1 MEKKTMKK
9 PMIRWLGV
17 GILCAML
24 SVAQATIQEDLEAGL
39 SPLEAVQNALE
50 EGIPAEE
57 IALQLLDAGYDP
69 TSTAELV
76 VNAAPQNAALI
87 CTRIVQTAKTEEKQ
101 VGEIA
106 AACTRAAP
114 DAVAEIAAAVSEVAP
129 ENAAEIAA
137 AVSEVAPEN
146 AAEIAAAVT
155 QVAPDAAAEI
165 AAAVT
170 QVAPDAAAEIA
181 AAVSEVAPDAAVEV
195 TAAVSEV
202 APDAVEDIDEATGTV
217 LAPPSTPSTII
228 AAIQQETP
236 AIEGEVDGNS
246 NIAGLIDT
254 GEKTPDGQTIFI
266 VTDPIEGEIT
276 DFRVIEDD
284 DSLIIV
290 DDNNNPTDGRID
302 IIDNLPEV
310 VPSPS

>member
-1 MEKKTMKK
+1 LIFARNNIMEKKTMKK

-165 AAAVT
+165 AAAV
-170 QVAPDAAAEIA
+170 
-181 AAVSEVAPDAAVEV
+181 SEVAPDAAVEV

>member
-1 MEKKTMKK
+1 MKK

-114 DAVAEIAAAVSEVAP
+114 DAV
-129 ENAAEIAA
+129 
-137 AVSEVAPEN
+137 
-146 AAEIAAAVT
+146 
-155 QVAPDAAAEI
+155 
-165 AAAVT
+165 
-170 QVAPDAAAEIA
+170 AEIA

>member
-1 MEKKTMKK
+1 
-9 PMIRWLGV
+9 MIRWLGV
-17 GILCAML
+17 GVLCAML

-57 IALQLLDAGYDP
+57 IALLLLDAGYDP

-87 CTRIVQTAKTEEKQ
+87 CTRIVQTAKTEEKL

-114 DAVAEIAAAVSEVAP
+114 ADAAAEIAAAVSEVAP

-155 QVAPDAAAEI
+155 QVMPENAAEI

-170 QVAPDAAAEIA
+170 QVAPDAAAEIV
-181 AAVSEVAPDAAVEV
+181 AAVSKVAPD
-195 TAAVSEV
+195 T
-202 APDAVEDIDEATGTV
+202 VEDIDEATETV

-236 AIEGEVDGNS
+236 AIEGEVDGHS

-266 VTDPIEGEIT
+266 VTDPIRGEIT
-276 DFRVIEDD
+276 DDRVIENDADD
-284 DSLIIV
+284 ESLIIV
-290 DDNNNPTDGRID
+290 DDNNNTTDERID
-302 IIDNLPEV
+302 IIGNLPEV